1 MKIILTSPF
10 DPVSE
15 REMEYIRQYRK
26 THGLRDIWLSV
37 DEKGTIA
44 HDIRVAL
51 LKKAAAYDRRL
62 HICETS
68 ETGEAIEP
76 LDEDTIRKG
85 LYRLAAKGIR
95 KDLITEGY
103 YLDETAKAMCNPHRY
118 AHSKSVAQT
127 AVKLAH
133 AHHLD
138 EKKAYVMGML
148 HDITKAFSD
157 EQNEQIIR
165 LYKPEWLS
173 LSPKVWHSYTAVIFA
188 KQNMSLTEGDIAYA
202 MEHHTIGDGNTDYAA
217 LLYIADKIEPLRG
230 YDVSKQTASA
240 MKNLKKAAFE
250 IREESK
256 AYILKTEGIHV

>member
-1 MKIILTSPF
+1 MKIILTSSF

-26 THGLRDIWLSV
+26 THRLRDLWLSV
-37 DEKGTIA
+37 DEAGSLDHA
-44 HDIRVAL
+44 IRVRL
-51 LKKAAAYDRRL
+51 LKKAAGYDRRL
-62 HICETS
+62 HVCETP
-68 ETGEAIEP
+68 EKGEAIKP
-76 LDEDTIRKG
+76 LDEESIRKG
-85 LYRLAAKGIR
+85 LYRLAARGIR
-95 KDLITEGY
+95 KDLITQGY
-103 YLDETAKAMCNPHRY
+103 YLDETARAMCNPHRY
-118 AHSKSVAQT
+118 EHSKSVAMT
-127 AVKLAH
+127 AVKLAQ
-133 AHHLD
+133 AHHMD
-138 EKKAYVMGML
+138 TQKAYVMGML

-157 EQNEQIIR
+157 EENERIIR
-165 LYKPEWLS
+165 LYKPEWLT

-188 KQNMSLTEGDIAYA
+188 KQNMSLSDPDIAYA
-202 MEHHTIGDGNTDYAA
+202 MEHHTIGDGKTDYAA